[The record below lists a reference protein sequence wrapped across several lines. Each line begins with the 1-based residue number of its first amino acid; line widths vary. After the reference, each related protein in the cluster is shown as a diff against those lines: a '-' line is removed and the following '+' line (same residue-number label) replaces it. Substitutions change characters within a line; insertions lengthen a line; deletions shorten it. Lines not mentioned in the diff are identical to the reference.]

1 MSLEISPDNMSSLGL
16 DNQVG
21 WSPRSARERVLMQL
35 KMAGERTASALGA
48 ELGTSAEAA
57 RQLLVKLAEE
67 GLVASRSTSS
77 GVGRPAQYWSLTAAG
92 NARFPDTHAALTVEL
107 IATLREAVGVEA
119 LDRVIGAREERI
131 RRGYFERLAGIADL
145 GARVAALAEIRS
157 EEGYMAESHVEPDG
171 SHLLV
176 ENHCPICAAAT
187 ACQQF
192 CRSEL
197 AIFSAALGEEV
208 HIVRTDHIVAG
219 ARRCAYRITPA

>member
-1 MSLEISPDNMSSLGL
+1 MH
-16 DNQVG
+16 
-21 WSPRSARERVLMQL
+21 L
-35 KMAGERTASALGA
+35 KMAGERTAGALGT

-67 GLVASRSTSS
+67 GLVAARSTAS
-77 GVGRPAQYWSLTAAG
+77 GVGRPAQYWSLTEAG

-107 IATLREAVGVEA
+107 IATLRDTAGVEA

-131 RRGYFERLAGIADL
+131 RRTYAERLAGLADL

-157 EEGYMAESHVEPDG
+157 EEGYMAESRMEPDG
-171 SHLLV
+171 SYLLV
-176 ENHCPICAAAT
+176 ENHCPICAAAF

-197 AIFSAALGEEV
+197 AIFTHALGEGV
-208 HIVRTDHIVAG
+208 KIVRTDHIVAG
-219 ARRCAYRITPA
+219 ARRCAYRIEAF